1 MEYTNMFEPLLLI
14 CLTLCLGMLIGC
26 LATAYASAKE
36 LGAINKELEKFRE
49 MYFAEIDKLKNTND
63 N

>member
-1 MEYTNMFEPLLLI
+1 MEYTTMFEPLLLI

>member
-1 MEYTNMFEPLLLI
+1 MEYTSMFEPLLLI